1 MHMFFLHCCLGQSCL
16 SLMTPR
22 NGNLTCDGPQITGT
36 VCTFDCNLGYSLAG
50 SQERHC
56 LTNNEWSGN
65 SSTCEILHCDDL
77 NGPENGDVLL
87 PCNTRLRSSCR
98 IVCSSGFYTTSPNPF
113 QECRVTPDNVA
124 VWSEPPQC
132 IGMSLVL
139 YIRMHS
145 DFMHTEVCIK

>member
-1 MHMFFLHCCLGQSCL
+1 MFFPHYYLGQSCI

-22 NGNLTCDGPQITGT
+22 NGNFTCDGPQITGA

-65 SSTCEILHCDDL
+65 TSSCEILHCDDL
-77 NGPENGDVLL
+77 NGPENGDVGL

-113 QECRVTPDNVA
+113 QECQVTPDNVA

-132 IGMSLVL
+132 IGMSLVYS
-139 YIRMHS
+139 YIS
-145 DFMHTEVCIK
+145 IIT